1 MTELKLLQCRVDG
14 RYDVED
20 CLGRGSYAEIYMA
33 RDRAATDERFRQV
46 VIKALNVLL
55 QGYQDPEL
63 ERTLIQNF
71 QNEAVALDRVRHPHI
86 ISRLGHGTA
95 IDLTGTAFHYIVLEY
110 LSGGDLALLC
120 RQGPLKI
127 DRALFYLQQICAGL
141 AHAHASGVIHR
152 DIKPQNLLLTTDHEI
167 LKIADF
173 GVAKIEAAEGAITRV
188 GTNIYAAPEHNP
200 LVQTAALD
208 TGSLLG
214 AQTQLTPA
222 ADIYSLA
229 KTAYTMICGVPPRSF
244 AHHAITSLPD
254 PMATEPWARSL
265 LRVLERATQSR
276 PADRYQT
283 VQEFWDE
290 LSKADLPIT
299 QPLNRVHATRQ
310 VTSDLS
316 LEAEVTMAAPPKPR
330 FETSREIQQKNTV
343 GNGATRPKIVVA
355 IAGQAAMTSAPT
367 IAPTQ
372 GFAAPQQ
379 TGRVTVAVARNG
391 QAPRAVEAAKAVK
404 APRRGRDFVVGLV
417 LVLCFAGL
425 LVATGAYVRSL
436 IKGRAT
442 TTQTTPTS
450 TDVGREALAVTDAN
464 LRASPTSRS
473 DRVGLA
479 ELGSRVKV
487 LSVSNNNNWCEVEII
502 QHARP
507 KADPNSAD
515 RGWVNRDLLKFD

>member
-1 MTELKLLQCRVDG
+1 
-14 RYDVED
+14 
-20 CLGRGSYAEIYMA
+20 
-33 RDRAATDERFRQV
+33 
-46 VIKALNVLL
+46 
-55 QGYQDPEL
+55 
-63 ERTLIQNF
+63 
-71 QNEAVALDRVRHPHI
+71 
-86 ISRLGHGTA
+86 
-95 IDLTGTAFHYIVLEY
+95 
-110 LSGGDLALLC
+110 
-120 RQGPLKI
+120 
-127 DRALFYLQQICAGL
+127 
-141 AHAHASGVIHR
+141 
-152 DIKPQNLLLTTDHEI
+152 
-167 LKIADF
+167 
-173 GVAKIEAAEGAITRV
+173 
-188 GTNIYAAPEHNP
+188 
-200 LVQTAALD
+200 
-208 TGSLLG
+208 
-214 AQTQLTPA
+214 
-222 ADIYSLA
+222 
-229 KTAYTMICGVPPRSF
+229 
-244 AHHAITSLPD
+244 
-254 PMATEPWARSL
+254 
-265 LRVLERATQSR
+265 
-276 PADRYQT
+276 

-290 LSKADLPIT
+290 LSEADLPIT
-299 QPLNRVHATRQ
+299 QPLKRVHATRQ
-310 VTSDLS
+310 VTSDLG

-355 IAGQAAMTSAPT
+355 IAGQPAMTSTPT

-391 QAPRAVEAAKAVK
+391 QAPRAFEAAKAVK

-436 IKGRAT
+436 IKGRPA
-442 TTQTTPTS
+442 TQTTQPP
-450 TDVGREALAVTDAN
+450 TDVGREAVAITDVN

-507 KADPNSAD
+507 KGEPTSAD